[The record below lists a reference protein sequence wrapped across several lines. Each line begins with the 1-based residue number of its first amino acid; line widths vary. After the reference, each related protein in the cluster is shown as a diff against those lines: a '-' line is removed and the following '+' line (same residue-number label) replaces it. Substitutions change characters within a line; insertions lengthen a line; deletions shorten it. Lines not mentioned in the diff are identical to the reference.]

1 MSRLRLATWNLRY
14 DVQPDSI
21 PLSASLA
28 ALPDPLL
35 PPRALPVGEQPWS
48 ARRVP
53 VARALFV
60 SQFDLAGFQEA
71 LVRQVRDLA
80 DLLGSDYAWV
90 GVGRDDGASGGEF
103 SPIFYRRSAFTLLV
117 TDTFW
122 LSQAPFTPGSC
133 FPGAGCSRLATFAH
147 FRLVAAPP
155 TSTGELILL
164 NTHLD
169 HVSDAQRRLGAAML
183 LHRARY
189 EAHAKPGVPIFVTGD
204 FNSTAIG
211 DDDGAYAVL
220 TGKQPGPPVPDDFA
234 RRFPLPGRGSGGPGN
249 SELVMVDMR
258 VAAPRLHVG
267 GEWATF
273 TGFER
278 RVSDNQCIDFVF
290 GRSDGGWCAK
300 SVFVH
305 GNMTDEG
312 MLASD
317 HRLVVAD
324 VVLP

>member
-1 MSRLRLATWNLRY
+1 MVILR
-14 DVQPDSI
+14 PS
-21 PLSASLA
+21 
-28 ALPDPLL
+28 
-35 PPRALPVGEQPWS
+35 
-48 ARRVP
+48 
-53 VARALFV
+53 
-60 SQFDLAGFQEA
+60 
-71 LVRQVRDLA
+71 
-80 DLLGSDYAWV
+80 
-90 GVGRDDGASGGEF
+90 
-103 SPIFYRRSAFTLLV
+103 SAFTLLV

-122 LSQAPFTPGSC
+122 LSQAPFTPGSW
-133 FPGAGCSRLATFAH
+133 FPGAGTPRLATCAH

-155 TSTGELILL
+155 TSTGELVLI

-169 HVSDAQRRLGAAML
+169 NVSDAQRRLGAAML

-204 FNSTAIG
+204 FNRYAITPLYRRACWLTG
-211 DDDGAYAVL
+211 SSSANDNDDGAYAVL
-220 TGKQPGPPVPDDFA
+220 TGSQPAPALPDDFA
-234 RRFPLPGRGSGGPGN
+234 RRFPLPARAPGN

-273 TGFER
+273 TGFKR
-278 RVSDNQCIDFVF
+278 RKADEECIDFVF
-290 GRSDGGWCAK
+290 GRSDGGWCVLDFFRASYLETDGVAGNREAK
-300 SVFVH
+300 DVFVH

-324 VVLP
+324 VALP

>member
-14 DVQPDSI
+14 D
-21 PLSASLA
+21 
-28 ALPDPLL
+28 
-35 PPRALPVGEQPWS
+35 PWS

-53 VARALFV
+53 VARTLFA

-71 LVRQVRDLA
+71 LIRQVRDLA

-90 GVGRDDGASGGEF
+90 GAGRDDGVSAGEF
-103 SPIFYRRSAFTLLV
+103 SPIFYRRSAFSLLV

-122 LSQAPFTPGSC
+122 LSQAPFTPW
-133 FPGAGCSRLATFAH
+133 LH

-189 EAHAKPGVPIFVTGD
+189 EAHTKPGVPIFVTGD
-204 FNSTAIG
+204 FNSTATG

-220 TGKQPGPPVPDDFA
+220 TGKQPGPPVPDDFT
-234 RRFPLPGRGSGGPGN
+234 RRFPLPARGSGGPGN

-278 RVSDNQCIDFVF
+278 RV
-290 GRSDGGWCAK
+290 DGGWEAK
-300 SVFVH
+300 GVFVH